1 MNNFNKFLENKE
13 ALILI
18 IKTKKKKIK
27 YYLIL
32 SYLIVAFFLLYPL
45 FIYGRRGVIIWLIF
59 IIYILFLLAK
69 ELNYTRIYLL
79 TNRRIIDLYS
89 NYRDNYEERGSVYI
103 RDIKGIKKNKINNIL
118 IRVGK
123 KNIYLINL
131 EKRDL
136 VYERLCRL
144 YERCR
149 KDN

>member
-1 MNNFNKFLENKE
+1 M
-13 ALILI
+13 
-18 IKTKKKKIK
+18 
-27 YYLIL
+27 
-32 SYLIVAFFLLYPL
+32 
-45 FIYGRRGVIIWLIF
+45 IIWLIF